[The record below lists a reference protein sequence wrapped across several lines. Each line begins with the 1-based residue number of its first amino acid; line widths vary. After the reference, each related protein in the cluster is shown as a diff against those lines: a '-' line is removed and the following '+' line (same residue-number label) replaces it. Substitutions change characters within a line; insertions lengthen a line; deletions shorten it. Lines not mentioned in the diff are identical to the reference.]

1 MKTYV
6 LSFAIAT
13 LAAGALA
20 GAQTPP
26 SSSSSTSPSSSQSS
40 STTTTQ
46 TPSGSSSSSYSSSSG
61 DSKAQLKDCMAKQKN
76 MNPQISDADAKKA
89 CKTE

>member
-20 GAQTPP
+20 GAQTP
-26 SSSSSTSPSSSQSS
+26 SSSSSATSPSSQSS
-40 STTTTQ
+40 SSTTQ
-46 TPSGSSSSSYSSSSG
+46 TPSSSTSGTYSSSST
-61 DSKAQLKDCMAKQKN
+61 DSKAQMKECIAKQKN
-76 MNPQISDADAKKA
+76 MNPSISDADAKKA
-89 CKTE
+89 CKTD

>member
-1 MKTYV
+1 MLMKTYV

-26 SSSSSTSPSSSQSS
+26 TATTPNSSQS
-40 STTTTQ
+40 STTTTTTE
-46 TPSGSSSSSYSSSSG
+46 TPASNSSYSSSST
-61 DSKAQLKDCMAKQKN
+61 DAKAQMKECVAKQKQ
-76 MNPQISDADAKKA
+76 MNPSISEADAKKA
-89 CKTE
+89 CKSE

>member
-26 SSSSSTSPSSSQSS
+26 SSTTPNSSQS

-46 TPSGSSSSSYSSSSG
+46 TPSDNSSYSSSSA
-61 DSKAQLKDCMAKQKN
+61 DSKAQMKECVAKQKQ
-76 MNPQISDADAKKA
+76 MNPSLSDADAKKA
-89 CKTE
+89 CKAE

>member
-26 SSSSSTSPSSSQSS
+26 SSPTSPSSQSS
-40 STTTTQ
+40 SSTSTQ
-46 TPSGSSSSSYSSSSG
+46 TPSSSTSGTYSSSST
-61 DSKAQLKDCMAKQKN
+61 DAKAQMKDCLAKQKS
-76 MNPQISDADAKKA
+76 MNPSISDADAKKA
-89 CKTE
+89 CKTD

>member
-26 SSSSSTSPSSSQSS
+26 SSPTSPSSQSS
-40 STTTTQ
+40 SSTSTQ
-46 TPSGSSSSSYSSSSG
+46 TPSSSST
-61 DSKAQLKDCMAKQKN
+61 DAKAQMKDCLAKQKS
-76 MNPQISDADAKKA
+76 MNPSISDADAKKA
-89 CKTE
+89 CKTD